1 MNPPTFPFTRAA
13 AVRAATAAAVMAL
26 AAGCA
31 SGPTD
36 EADSQ
41 QSPPHAAGDSP
52 TSTGTSRPG
61 AGHGQ
66 QASGG
71 GQPSTAAA
79 DVTVEAAVEGGEVDP
94 PPRRVEIDQG
104 DDVRLEISSDG
115 HTHIHVHGYD
125 LEAEAA
131 PSEPAVITF
140 TADRTGVFEVE
151 THEPAL
157 QIVQLQVR

>member
-1 MNPPTFPFTRAA
+1 MSPRISLPVRAA
-13 AVRAATAAAVMAL
+13 AARIATGAAALAL

-31 SGPTD
+31 SGPAEQAGSRD
-36 EADSQ
+36 G
-41 QSPPHAAGDSP
+41 PPNTGGTAP
-52 TSTGTSRPG
+52 TNTGPG
-61 AGHGQ
+61 Q
-66 QASGG
+66 TTASGERE
-71 GQPSTAAA
+71 PSGERSSDAA
-79 DVTVEAAVEGGEVDP
+79 DVTVEATVEDGEVDP
-94 PPRRVEIDQG
+94 PPRRIEIDQG